1 MARYQYIQLCSVKD
15 RTCLYA
21 VRTQISYFKAL
32 IRHEHYCCLLR
43 CGGCEKQK
51 IHKERVN
58 G

>member
-1 MARYQYIQLCSVKD
+1 MYQYIRLCSVKD
-15 RTCLYA
+15 RTCPYA
-21 VRTQISYFKAL
+21 VRTQTSYFKAL